1 MPLAA
6 TDEQITDAV
15 IRTLEIDRQVTLRL
29 EPDELDDLPRVRRV
43 VRRAARRVGAVHT
56 FSRAIPAA
64 DGGATFVLAITEGSD
79 PDDEERLHVRGAA
92 IIRSMDWG
100 GKAG

>member
-29 EPDELDDLPRVRRV
+29 EPAELDDLPRVRRV

-79 PDDEERLHVRGAA
+79 PDDEERLHVRSDA
-92 IIRSMDWG
+92 IIRSTDWG
-100 GKAG
+100 GKTH